1 MLEIIVLVAGL
12 WTMNP
17 DFTDAAQNPL
27 YEANKGPVISVPAD
41 TVTPQKPP
49 KMN

>member
-1 MLEIIVLVAGL
+1 MLEIIVLLVSLA
-12 WTMNP
+12 T
-17 DFTDAAQNPL
+17 NPL
-27 YEANKGPVISVPAD
+27 YVDYATTGDTNQKGPVISGPAD